1 MKKFAV
7 IGVSVLAALAVLVYV
22 LLADRSTDTW
32 EMNEAV
38 PSETLSDNLTT
49 APTSESAGG
58 EKAEAAVQ
66 SILEEQVRHSAKSG
80 AKTEFDLYLGEIG
93 YVDVDSVLQNR
104 DPYSIIALL
113 QQHRAQTGASEFLEL
128 EIESTGGTHRG
139 YNANFV
145 QVIGGTPTEAR
156 GSVGFDASGAVYTL
170 GAVLLD
176 PEAAGE
182 GNNVILQAEAEAI
195 ALEAARRFSELRRAG
210 FVERGEPLKME
221 ASTGKLRYALA
232 PDVGNA
238 LRAEWRVPVSIH
250 GPPFSVEVLVAADT
264 GEVVSV
270 KSLIEPAAASTGCSE
285 LTFRICDATTM
296 SVHSQALC
304 GEEIAHGGEPVL
316 DGNKCIATDRCSRTR
331 YTGIRDN
338 ANRIRNYIKRV
349 GMSTGTDY
357 LAGVGGSDC
366 RVDILINVPEELM
379 LNSVNPTLLGQ

>member
-1 MKKFAV
+1 M
-7 IGVSVLAALAVLVYV
+7 IGVSLSGALAVLVYV
-22 LLADRSTDTW
+22 LLADRSADTGGI
-32 EMNEAV
+32 NEAV

-49 APTSESAGG
+49 APSSDSAGG
-58 EKAEAAVQ
+58 EEADAAVQ

-93 YVDVDSVLQNR
+93 YVDVDSVLQDR

-113 QQHRAQTGASEFLEL
+113 QQHRAQTGASELLEL

-139 YNANFV
+139 YNANFF
-145 QVIGGTPTEAR
+145 QVIGGIPTEAR

-182 GNNVILQAEAEAI
+182 GNNVILQAEAKAI
-195 ALEAARRFSELRRAG
+195 ALEAARRFSEPRRAG
-210 FVERGEPLKME
+210 FAERGKPLRME
-221 ASTGKLRYALA
+221 AKPGKLRYALS

-238 LRAEWRVPVSIH
+238 LRAEWRVPVSIY
-250 GPPFSVEVLVAADT
+250 GPPFSVEVLVAAET

-296 SVHSQALC
+296 SVHSQTSC
-304 GEEIAHGGEPVL
+304 GE
-316 DGNKCIATDRCSRTR
+316 
-331 YTGIRDN
+331 
-338 ANRIRNYIKRV
+338 
-349 GMSTGTDY
+349 
-357 LAGVGGSDC
+357 
-366 RVDILINVPEELM
+366 
-379 LNSVNPTLLGQ
+379 